1 MEEGSGTA
9 SVGGH
14 TIKVVPVAASSTARV
29 VTTNQVGPRVIS
41 IPSLFHMFLFRIIFS
56 VLDYIY
62 FHVPNKR
69 NGSKTKL
76 KKENLTRL
84 IKSIRMIFI

>member
-29 VTTNQVGPRVIS
+29 VTTDQVAPRVIL
-41 IPSLFHMFLFRIIFS
+41 IPSLFHISTNLSKHVSVAFGQTEIWAFLVFG
-56 VLDYIY
+56 L
-62 FHVPNKR
+62 FHLN
-69 NGSKTKL
+69 
-76 KKENLTRL
+76 
-84 IKSIRMIFI
+84 FA